1 MQGGIPS
8 YSYQWSNGSP
18 YEINGNLSAGTY
30 SVTVT
35 DENGCI
41 ATSSS
46 TTLTAPTALV
56 VSLASPTHQN
66 YNVSCNGGND
76 GAINLTVS
84 GGVSPYSYN
93 WGGGI
98 YTQNRTGLNA
108 DIYTVI
114 VDDANPGARDTVS
127 ITLNQ
132 PSPIAIALSSPL
144 FSNGFNTSCYNCK
157 DGRITSTVSGGIS
170 PYTYL
175 WNNGKTTSSLDSL
188 LKGIDTVTVTDNNGC
203 KMKKSLEVTAD
214 IEGWKIGGNTN
225 IDTSKQFVGTKD
237 SIDVILK
244 TNGLKRMTVKANG
257 VVEMN
262 SPMKLSHA
270 STTGISD
277 YRVVFAAIDGTIDYG
292 GGNSINAPLTQPN
305 LCLG

>member
-1 MQGGIPS
+1 M
-8 YSYQWSNGSP
+8 
-18 YEINGNLSAGTY
+18 
-30 SVTVT
+30 VTVT
-35 DENGCI
+35 DENSCT

-46 TTLTAPTALV
+46 TTLTAPTPLV
-56 VSLASPTHQN
+56 VTYDTSAHHGFS
-66 YNVSCNGGND
+66 VSCNGGND
-76 GAINLTVS
+76 GTITLTVS
-84 GGVSPYSYN
+84 GGVTPYSYN

-98 YTQNRTGLNA
+98 YTKDRTGLTA
-108 DIYTVI
+108 GTYTVI
-114 VDDANPGARDTVS
+114 VDDANPGARDTVP
-127 ITLNQ
+127 IKLAQ
-132 PSPIAIALSSPL
+132 PSVITVGLTSPL
-144 FSNGFNTSCYNCK
+144 YPNGFNTSCYNCK